1 MHEDH
6 SGAADEAQAFAT
18 LLVVPTCLSAKENEK
33 FSASAPQVQ
42 EKSVEAVQSLLQEGG
57 FDVAEQRADARMP
70 QRSTAMAAVTMAIKS
85 DMEARQV
92 SMRVCCGRCPSLRP
106 VQSCWS
112 FFGTVSLSS
121 SGFSTMSR
129 FGFTQNVHHV
139 KKLELH
145 AETGS
150 IQVTRRHWEI
160 FMTSNSAPMVQCGK
174 NQDIHEKVENPGPTH
189 CFLSGK
195 EMEAGEKSVWPSLSW

>member
-121 SGFSTMSR
+121 SGFSAMSR
-129 FGFTQNVHHV
+129 FSFTQNVHHV

-150 IQVTRRHWEI
+150 IQVTRRH
-160 FMTSNSAPMVQCGK
+160 
-174 NQDIHEKVENPGPTH
+174 
-189 CFLSGK
+189 
-195 EMEAGEKSVWPSLSW
+195 

>member
-1 MHEDH
+1 
-6 SGAADEAQAFAT
+6 
-18 LLVVPTCLSAKENEK
+18 
-33 FSASAPQVQ
+33 
-42 EKSVEAVQSLLQEGG
+42 
-57 FDVAEQRADARMP
+57 MP
-70 QRSTAMAAVTMAIKS
+70 QRSTAMVVVTMAIKS

-92 SMRVCCGRCPSLRP
+92 SMRVCCGRCPRIRP

-112 FFGTVSLSS
+112 FFRTVSLSS
-121 SGFSTMSR
+121 SGFSAMSS
-129 FGFTQNVHHV
+129 FSFTQNVHHV
-139 KKLELH
+139 NNLELH

-160 FMTSNSAPMVQCGK
+160 LMTSNSAPMVQCGK
-174 NQDIHEKVENPGPTH
+174 NQEIHEQVEDPGPTH